1 MKKTKLFLTLFAL
14 LAFGPTAWAQLTG
27 SGTSSDPYL
36 ITSTEDWNTFAA
48 SVNNG
53 TETYYGKTVKLNAD
67 IPPVSTMVG
76 NSTENSFQGT
86 FNGDGHTITF
96 NKGTAE
102 APFDEDFCAPF
113 RYIRSATIKNL
124 HTTGTIYTSGKRAG
138 GIVATATFPFG
149 CSLSSC
155 RSSMTIHGTKN
166 DYGGLVAHVNFE
178 NFSYSRNFNITN
190 CLFDGTLVDDG
201 SSEKWGGFIGWVT
214 CEHYTDAR
222 LNITN
227 CLFNPVDVPSVSG
240 CKTFVRYGCEDKYIV
255 ITNCYYKMTLGDD
268 AQGTTDA
275 SDMNNATLLAN
286 LGSGWEIVTENNVE
300 MVVPFVPSLRPFT
313 GGAGTEES
321 PYQIASDTD
330 WDNLAYNVSTCEEN
344 YSGKYFILM
353 NNIDVSTMIGKGTTS
368 DTDNIPFCGTFDGNG
383 HKLTVTYTN
392 NTVQHTAPFR
402 FAKDVTIK
410 NLHVA
415 GTITTNQQRAGGII
429 ANAQGTIAITNCVS
443 SVIINSS
450 VSGDGTS
457 GGFVATIRNNGNV
470 TIDGCAFVGK
480 LLGSNTTNCGGFVG
494 HTRTN
499 DNAYLTVRNSLFD
512 PEQTTM
518 SGGCATFSRTHSNP
532 GDKLSINNCYY
543 TQSFGTEQGKQAD
556 TITSANNN
564 VSLAFAGNP
573 SSNTTLGVIGYGTGI
588 KYNNVLYAGGGDE
601 VSLSLSVPMGMV
613 ISSATYTPDGGS
625 ATAMSQTEN
634 VYSLPMP
641 DANVTINAETGYW
654 VNGSGTAA
662 DPFQIATTDDFDM
675 LSTLVRELPKGHPF
689 RPYDESDLIFYGYY
703 FKLMNDLDYTNKTF
717 TPVGYYSLAE
727 EIYRGFRG
735 TFDGQGHVIK
745 GINYETTTGAAG
757 IFGFA
762 TGDISNLALINSNL
776 TGGNNTGGI
785 VGYYNGGTIS
795 NCHVASNVNIYTP
808 TGSTIVAFHG
818 GIVGRKYAGI
828 ISYCTSAAHI
838 VDGCTTYGNHFGGIA
853 GSNDSQSINHCLFTN
868 DIVTSVYTDNK
879 GPIAGS
885 GNGTLT
891 NCYWTNSSFEGS
903 SPSTNYDN
911 SGFINTI
918 DTLQSRMTVS
928 TYSDDFKALAPDGYT
943 LQKTISAWTE
953 DPVTGAGGWYLIA
966 SPVVGNIAPEAVVNL
981 LGSQMAGSSQ
991 YDFDLYRFNQN
1002 ANKEWEN
1009 YKNSTHTAGFVLEN
1023 GKGYLYARSAD
1034 TTLTFTGTFNTNNE
1048 KVVNLTYDPN
1058 SPHSDTRG
1066 WNLVGNPF
1074 PVEAYVD
1081 RPFYK
1086 MNEEGS
1092 GIEPVDNYYNGY
1104 TPITIPSC
1112 TGIMVQTTADEV
1124 EHETNKVTFS
1134 TSMPAQQATNN
1145 GNLQIALSQSN
1156 TRGNA
1161 LLDNAIVSFNESSKL
1176 GKFYF
1181 GEQNANIYLPQNGK
1195 DYAIAY
1201 SNKQGEMP
1209 LNFKAKENSTYTLT
1223 VNPEG
1228 VEMAYLHLIDN
1239 MTGADVDLL
1248 ATPNYTFTASTTDYA
1263 SRFKLVFVCGNAN
1276 DDPAASFA
1284 FIDASG
1290 NIIITTDAGDATL
1303 QVIDVMGRMVASVSG
1318 HTRCVPTA
1326 GMTPGVYVL
1335 RLIDGNNVRT
1345 QKVVVE

>member
-588 KYNNVLYAGGGDE
+588 KYNNVLYAGVGDN
-601 VSLSLSVPMGMV
+601 VSLSITAPEGYAINTVSY
-613 ISSATYTPDGGS
+613 TYEGGS
-625 ATAMSQTEN
+625 ETTIDPIQG
-634 VYSLPMP
+634 VYSFTMP
-641 DANVTINAETGYW
+641 DANVTINA
-654 VNGSGTAA
+654 
-662 DPFQIATTDDFDM
+662 
-675 LSTLVRELPKGHPF
+675 TLW
-689 RPYDESDLIFYGYY
+689 
-703 FKLMNDLDYTNKTF
+703 N
-717 TPVGYYSLAE
+717 
-727 EIYRGFRG
+727 
-735 TFDGQGHVIK
+735 
-745 GINYETTTGAAG
+745 
-757 IFGFA
+757 
-762 TGDISNLALINSNL
+762 
-776 TGGNNTGGI
+776 
-785 VGYYNGGTIS
+785 
-795 NCHVASNVNIYTP
+795 
-808 TGSTIVAFHG
+808 
-818 GIVGRKYAGI
+818 
-828 ISYCTSAAHI
+828 
-838 VDGCTTYGNHFGGIA
+838 
-853 GSNDSQSINHCLFTN
+853 
-868 DIVTSVYTDNK
+868 VYTKD
-879 GPIAGS
+879 ITAYTS
-885 GNGTLT
+885 GEN
-891 NCYWTNSSFEGS
+891 
-903 SPSTNYDN
+903 D
-911 SGFINTI
+911 
-918 DTLQSRMTVS
+918 
-928 TYSDDFKALAPDGYT
+928 
-943 LQKTISAWTE
+943 
-953 DPVTGAGGWYLIA
+953 GWYLIA
-966 SPVVGNIAPEAVVNL
+966 SPIGTVNPENVDNMI
-981 LGSQMAGSSQ
+981 SES
-991 YDFDLYRFNQN
+991 DFDLYRFNQ
-1002 ANKEWEN
+1002 AVDLEWEN
-1009 YKNSTHTAGFVLEN
+1009 WKDIEHNNHHFDLEP
-1023 GKGYLYARSAD
+1023 GRGYLYANSED
-1034 TTLTFTGTFNTNNE
+1034 VTLTFTGTPNDGDGSVSLACTNDN
-1048 KVVNLTYDPN
+1048 
-1058 SPHSDTRG
+1058 PHENMRG
-1066 WNLVGNPF
+1066 WNLIGNPF
-1074 PVEAYVD
+1074 GITAYIDREYYVMNTDGSDIIVSNRADYYVEAMEGIFVQANEDGETLTFTTNAPGKGHIQKPEPKQVVLNLSRD
-1081 RPFYK
+1081 R
-1086 MNEEGS
+1086 GS
-1092 GIEPVDNYYNGY
+1092 VID
-1104 TPITIPSC
+1104 
-1112 TGIMVQTTADEV
+1112 
-1124 EHETNKVTFS
+1124 
-1134 TSMPAQQATNN
+1134 
-1145 GNLQIALSQSN
+1145 
-1156 TRGNA
+1156 R
-1161 LLDNAIVSFNESSKL
+1161 AIVRMGEGQTLPKFQIRESSTKIYIPQD
-1176 GKFYF
+1176 GK
-1181 GEQNANIYLPQNGK
+1181 E
-1195 DYAIAY
+1195 YAIAI
-1201 SNKQGEMP
+1201 SDMQGEMP
-1209 LNFKAKENSTYTLT
+1209 VNFKANQSGSYTLM
-1223 VNPEG
+1223 VSPENM
-1228 VEMAYLHLIDN
+1228 EMNYLHLIDN
-1239 MTGADVDLL
+1239 LTGADVDLL
-1248 ATPNYTFTASTTDYA
+1248 TTSSYTFLAKTTDYE
-1263 SRFKLVFVCGNAN
+1263 SRFKLVFVANENDNENGNET
-1276 DDPAASFA
+1276 FA
-1284 FIDASG
+1284 FFSNG
-1290 NIIITTDAGDATL
+1290 NWIIVNEGEATL
-1303 QVIDVMGRMVASVSG
+1303 QVVDVLGHVFSSERFSGNYEKKLDVA
-1318 HTRCVPTA
+1318 
-1326 GMTPGVYVL
+1326 PGVYML
-1335 RLIDGNNVRT
+1335 RLINGDDVRT
-1345 QKVVVE
+1345 QKMVIK